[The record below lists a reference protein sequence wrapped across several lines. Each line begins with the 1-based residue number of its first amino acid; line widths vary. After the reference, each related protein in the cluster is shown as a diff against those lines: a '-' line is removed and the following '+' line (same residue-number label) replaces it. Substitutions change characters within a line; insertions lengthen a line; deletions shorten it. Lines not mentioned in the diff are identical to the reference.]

1 MGGPTR
7 PAEEEAI
14 VDVVKELD
22 VDGTPRR
29 AIAAFDRYEDAQE
42 YVDRLAERG
51 FPVEHVVIVG
61 RDPAIVERV
70 TGRLDAWRA
79 AGSGALSGAV
89 TGLFLGWLFALFFA
103 HDGTSLLAI
112 LGYWVLVGTALGA
125 LLGVIS
131 YAFSGRR
138 SFTSMSNITA
148 RRYEVLVDNA
158 HADEA
163 LRLAIRSPHGS
174 PRAP

>member
-1 MGGPTR
+1 M
-7 PAEEEAI
+7 
-14 VDVVKELD
+14 DVVKQLD
-22 VDGTPRR
+22 VDATPRR

-42 YVDRLAERG
+42 YVDGLADRD

-61 RDPAIVERV
+61 RDPVIVERV

-125 LLGVIS
+125 LVGIVS
-131 YAFSGRR
+131 YAFGGRR
-138 SFTSMSNITA
+138 SFTSMSTISA
-148 RRYEVLVDNA
+148 RRYEVLVDHA
-158 HADEA
+158 HSDEA
-163 LRLAIRSPHGS
+163 IRLAARTTQGS
-174 PRAP
+174 PRAS

>member
-1 MGGPTR
+1 MA
-7 PAEEEAI
+7 AEKEAI
-14 VDVVKELD
+14 VDIVNEVE

-29 AIAAFDRYEDAQE
+29 AIAAFPRYEDAQE
-42 YVDRLAERG
+42 YVDRLADRG

-61 RDPAIVERV
+61 RDPVIVERV

-79 AGSGALSGAV
+79 AGSGALSGAFM
-89 TGLFLGWLFALFFA
+89 GLLFGWLFALFFA

-112 LGYWVLVGTALGA
+112 VGYWLLVGTVLGA
-125 LLGVIS
+125 LIGVIS

-138 SFTSMSNITA
+138 SFTSMSTISA
-148 RRYEVLVDNA
+148 RRYEVLVDHA

-163 LRLAIRSPHGS
+163 LRLAIQLPHGS
-174 PRAP
+174 PRAT